1 MEIEAVW
8 SPLATPLPPG
18 HSKEGIL
25 NSLLSSRFWAYSLSG
40 NDSKQHKGQAGID
53 PVYESFSF

>member
-1 MEIEAVW
+1 MEIKAVW
-8 SPLATPLPPG
+8 SPLATPLPAG

-25 NSLLSSRFWAYSLSG
+25 NSLLSSWFWAYSLPG
-40 NDSKQHKGQAGID
+40 NDGKQHKGQAGID